1 MNAPFAPQRQTRDYQ
16 ASDAAH
22 HIHAFLDQKALNA
35 EGPRVIVGGE
45 RLHLWDSEGKRYLD
59 GMSGLWCTQLGYGR
73 RDLTAA
79 AATQMDQL
87 AYYNMFFHTTHP
99 SVIELS
105 ELLFSLLPAHYSHAI
120 YTNSGSEANEVL
132 IRTVRRYWQVVGQPA
147 KKIMIGRWNGYHG
160 STLAATALGG
170 MKFMHEMGGLIPDVA
185 HIDEPYWYAEGGD
198 LSPAEFGRRCALQL
212 EEKILELGAE
222 NVAGFIAE
230 PFQGAGGM
238 IFPPESYWPEIQRIC
253 RQYDVLLCADEVI
266 GGFGRTGEWFA
277 HEYFGFQP
285 DTLSIAKGLTS
296 GYVPMG
302 GLVLS
307 KRIAEALVERGGV
320 FAHGLTYSGH
330 PVAAAVA
337 IANLKALRDEGIV
350 RQVRDDTGPYLQ
362 RILREVFAD
371 HPLIGQVQGAG
382 LVAALQFAEHKPT
395 RKRFANEN
403 DLAWQCRTFGFE
415 EGVIIRSTLGRM
427 IMAPALVANH
437 SELDELVEKTRI
449 AVDRTARLVGKF

>member
-16 ASDAAH
+16 AADAAH

-35 EGPRVIVGGE
+35 EGPRVMVGGE

-73 RDLTAA
+73 KDLTAA
-79 AATQMDQL
+79 AAAQMDQL

-99 SVIELS
+99 AVIELS
-105 ELLFSLLPAHYSHAI
+105 ELLFSLLPGHYSHAI

-132 IRTVRRYWQVVGQPA
+132 IRTVRRYWQVLGQPN
-147 KKIMIGRWNGYHG
+147 KKVMIGRWNGYHG

-185 HIDEPYWYAEGGD
+185 HIDEPYWYAAGGE

-277 HEYFGFQP
+277 HEYFGFEP

-350 RQVRDDTGPYLQ
+350 RQVKDDTGPYLQ
-362 RILREVFAD
+362 RILREVFAN
-371 HPLIGQVQGAG
+371 HPLIGQVQGTG
-382 LVAALQFAEHKPT
+382 LVAALQFAEDKVS
-395 RKRFANEN
+395 RKRYANEN

-437 SELDELVEKTRI
+437 SELDELVEKTRK
-449 AVDRTARLVGKF
+449 AVDRTAQALGKL